1 MAFPAA
7 NSNIDNFSL
16 NIPQGGQTQN
26 LINQAQGF
34 QSPTPLGAQTSG
46 GLTGRTG
53 IASGLSGLTSGL
65 QTQAPGTSAGS
76 AVPGVLSAT
85 ASGAAAGAVV
95 GGPWGAVIGGG
106 VGLVS
111 ASAKAFFDISANR
124 KRERELKALQK
135 QAEKSR
141 KQALAREIES
151 QRVNRLDTLKSQ
163 RENRALGVIQDNWN
177 KYLSKTQIMTNL
189 INQNSTLTANL
200 MQKLNQGAA
209 RG

>member
-1 MAFPAA
+1 MPFPEA

-16 NIPQGGQTQN
+16 NVPQGGQTQN
-26 LINQAQGF
+26 LINQAQNF
-34 QSPTPLGAQTSG
+34 QSPTPLGAQTEK
-46 GLTGRTG
+46 GLTGRQG
-53 IASGLSGLTSGL
+53 FASGISGLTSGL
-65 QTQAPGTSAGS
+65 NTQAPGTSKAS
-76 AVPGVLSAT
+76 AIPGVLSST
-85 ASGAAAGAVV
+85 ASGAAAGAAV

-106 VGLVS
+106 FGLVS

-124 KRERELKALQK
+124 KRERELKQLQK
-135 QAEKSR
+135 SAEKAR
-141 KQALAREIES
+141 KQTLARELEF
-151 QRVNRLDTLKSQ
+151 QRRGRLDTLRIE

-189 INQNSTLTANL
+189 INQNSSLTANL